1 VALADTVDRVTAPP
15 ERTADRRSGRGFR
28 GDVEGLRAVAVGLV
42 LLYHARLPFMTGGF
56 IGVDV
61 FFVISGFLITGQ
73 LVRELETTGTIS
85 LVRFYARRAKR
96 LLPATAVVL
105 VATTALVLAFVP
117 RIRWTDIGGDV
128 VAAALYVV
136 NWRFADRSVDYLA
149 EDVEPSPV
157 QHFWS
162 LAVEEQYYLVWPV
175 LLLILTWL
183 ARRRGRRLGPSL
195 WVGLVIIAVPSFVW
209 SVYQTAHEP
218 ASAFFVTTTRMWELA
233 VGAAVAI
240 GAARFARMPRIPAV
254 ILGWAGV
261 AAIVVGGLLFTVTM
275 AWPGYAAAVPT
286 LGAAAVIAAGAAA
299 GKGGPVSVLGTAP
312 FRWVGAL
319 SYSLYLWHWPLL
331 VVATAYWGGL
341 SVPAGLVI
349 AALSVVP
356 AWLTYRLV
364 ENPFRYSASISRL
377 PRLALSLGA
386 NFTLAG
392 VVAGLT
398 LLIVVPSSSTPP
410 EAANQTALGAAV
422 LADDPRDDPA
432 GAPVDRVEWMVPDP
446 LEATGDVP
454 DLYADGCQQ
463 DVTSAEPVS
472 CSYGHD
478 DADTTVALVGDS
490 KAAQWAPALQV
501 LAEQNGWRVTT
512 FTKSRCSFTSA
523 PVTVDGDVYDSCT
536 EWNLNVIAQLT
547 GPDRPDYVVTS
558 GGRSTALA
566 DDDAAEEA
574 GLAAMVAGLEE
585 SWDALL
591 DAGVGVVV
599 LEDTPATGINVYECV
614 SEHPQN
620 LRRCTYSR
628 EDSEG
633 SGGALA
639 QREAAGSR
647 QDVAYVDLNDA
658 VCPTAQCAPV
668 IGNVLVYRQGSHLTS
683 TYVET
688 LAPRLG
694 AALAQVMED
703 GR

>member
-1 VALADTVDRVTAPP
+1 
-15 ERTADRRSGRGFR
+15 
-28 GDVEGLRAVAVGLV
+28 
-42 LLYHARLPFMTGGF
+42 
-56 IGVDV
+56 
-61 FFVISGFLITGQ
+61 
-73 LVRELETTGTIS
+73 
-85 LVRFYARRAKR
+85 
-96 LLPATAVVL
+96 
-105 VATTALVLAFVP
+105 
-117 RIRWTDIGGDV
+117 
-128 VAAALYVV
+128 
-136 NWRFADRSVDYLA
+136 
-149 EDVEPSPV
+149 
-157 QHFWS
+157 
-162 LAVEEQYYLVWPV
+162 
-175 LLLILTWL
+175 
-183 ARRRGRRLGPSL
+183 
-195 WVGLVIIAVPSFVW
+195 
-209 SVYQTAHEP
+209 
-218 ASAFFVTTTRMWELA
+218 
-233 VGAAVAI
+233 
-240 GAARFARMPRIPAV
+240 
-254 ILGWAGV
+254 
-261 AAIVVGGLLFTVTM
+261 
-275 AWPGYAAAVPT
+275 
-286 LGAAAVIAAGAAA
+286 
-299 GKGGPVSVLGTAP
+299 
-312 FRWVGAL
+312 
-319 SYSLYLWHWPLL
+319 
-331 VVATAYWGGL
+331 
-341 SVPAGLVI
+341 
-349 AALSVVP
+349 
-356 AWLTYRLV
+356 
-364 ENPFRYSASISRL
+364 
-377 PRLALSLGA
+377 
-386 NFTLAG
+386 
-392 VVAGLT
+392 
-398 LLIVVPSSSTPP
+398 
-410 EAANQTALGAAV
+410 
-422 LADDPRDDPA
+422 
-432 GAPVDRVEWMVPDP
+432 
-446 LEATGDVP
+446 
-454 DLYADGCQQ
+454 
-463 DVTSAEPVS
+463 VS